1 MRYVVAIVF
10 AILAAGAA
18 TLYVSSPVATWIV
31 SRNVFESPDEAD
43 NLENLIFMGV
53 NLLGLAVGWT
63 FGWWLG
69 GLISRPEKPL

>member
-18 TLYVSSPVATWIV
+18 TLYVSSPIASWIV
-31 SRNVFESPDEAD
+31 SRLTFESPDEVA
-43 NLENLIFMGV
+43 NLHTMLFMGV

-69 GLISRPEKPL
+69 GLMSRPEKPL